1 MTISIRATNL
11 EKFVNCPMAY
21 KYSPPVDPDKL
32 PFIFGTA
39 LHMLVEMH
47 VQWLE
52 NQDAVDAIL
61 YKFWVKERKMLK
73 AMVECFMKHLEERKL
88 EYVMSEYSMTH
99 RYNDIE
105 QTPILEWTF
114 DLLFKDKDGAYVIVD
129 IKTAN
134 KAWDEE
140 HMEGVKQWRIYPHL
154 LKIECWINVKRFEY
168 RIMNKTLS
176 PKLQEVVFEIWE
188 DNDTVVKN
196 YMTDLIIAE
205 DTLTFPAKRNYW
217 CWFCPLYSIC
227 KKPKTWEINDTTIT
241 LPE

>member
-1 MTISIRATNL
+1 MTISVRATNL

-61 YKFWVKERKMLK
+61 HKFWVKERKMLK
-73 AMVECFMKHLEERKL
+73 AMVECFMKHLEEKEY

-99 RYNDIE
+99 RYKDIE

-114 DLLFKDKDGAYVIVD
+114 DLLFKDKDGIYVVVD

-154 LKIECWINVKRFEY
+154 LKIECWIEVKRFEY

-176 PKLQEVVFEIWE
+176 PKLQEVVFNIDE

-196 YMTDLIIAE
+196 YMADLVIAE

-227 KKPKTWEINDTTIT
+227 KKPKTWETDDTIST
-241 LPE
+241 LTE

>member
-61 YKFWVKERKMLK
+61 HKFWVKERKMLK
-73 AMVECFMKHLEERKL
+73 AMVECFMKHLEEKDY

-99 RYNDIE
+99 RYEDIE

-114 DLLFKDKDGAYVIVD
+114 DLLFKDKDGTYVVVD

-154 LKIECWINVKRFEY
+154 LKVECWINVSRFEY
-168 RIMNKTLS
+168 WIMNKTLS
-176 PKLQEVVFEIWE
+176 PKLQEVVFNIEE

-196 YMTDLIIAE
+196 YMADLVIAE

-217 CWFCPLYSIC
+217 CWFCPLYLIC
-227 KKPKTWEINDTTIT
+227 KKPKTWETNDTTIT

>member
-1 MTISIRATNL
+1 MTISVRATNL
-11 EKFVNCPMAY
+11 EKFINCPMNY
-21 KYSPPVDPDKL
+21 KYSPPVDPDKMA
-32 PFIFGTA
+32 FIFGTA

-61 YKFWVKERKMLK
+61 HKFWVKERKMLK
-73 AMVECFMKHLEERKL
+73 ALTMCFMDHLKERNL

-99 RYNDIE
+99 RYEDVW
-105 QTPILEWTF
+105 QQPILEWTF
-114 DLLFKDKDGAYVIVD
+114 DLLFKEQDGTYVVVD

-140 HMEGVKQWRIYPHL
+140 HIEGVKQRQIYPAL
-154 LKIECWINVKRFEY
+154 LKSECWIDVKRFEY

-176 PKLQEVVFEIWE
+176 PKLQEVVFDIPEG
-188 DNDTVVKN
+188 NDDIVKTYMANLVV
-196 YMTDLIIAE
+196 AE

-217 CWFCPLYSIC
+217 CRFCPLRDLC
-227 KKPKTWEINDTTIT
+227 NKPKEWNDTIT
-241 LPE
+241 TLIE